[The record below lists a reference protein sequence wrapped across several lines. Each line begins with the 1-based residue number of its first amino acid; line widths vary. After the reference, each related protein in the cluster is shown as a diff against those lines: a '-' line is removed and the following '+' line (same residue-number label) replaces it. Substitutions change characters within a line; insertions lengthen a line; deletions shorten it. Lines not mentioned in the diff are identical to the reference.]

1 MCMMHKLKEPLLRI
15 CGWLLLFNMIYQIYI
30 KFVK

>member
-1 MCMMHKLKEPLLRI
+1 MYAKLKALALRI
-15 CGWLLLFNMIYQIYI
+15 CGWLLLFNMIYQIST